1 MKQNYVNALKDVPN
15 DQIIAA
21 ADSALI
27 KDLQGWD
34 NSTNVTI
41 TQFVR
46 YMYNDID
53 TYVDLVLLQ

>member
-1 MKQNYVNALKDVPN
+1 MKENYPKALKDVPK
-15 DQIIAA
+15 DQILAA
-21 ADSALI
+21 ADSVLI

-53 TYVDLVLLQ
+53 TYVDLLLL

>member
-1 MKQNYVNALKDVPN
+1 MKENYPKALKDVPK
-15 DQIIAA
+15 DQISAA
-21 ADSALI
+21 ADSVLI

-53 TYVDLVLLQ
+53 TYVDLVLL

>member
-1 MKQNYVNALKDVPN
+1 MKENYPEALKDVPK
-15 DQIIAA
+15 DQISAA
-21 ADSALI
+21 ADSVLI

-53 TYVDLVLLQ
+53 TYVDLLLL

>member
-1 MKQNYVNALKDVPN
+1 MRQNYAKVLKDVPN
-15 DQIIAA
+15 DQILAA

-27 KDLQGWD
+27 KELQGWD
-34 NSTNVTI
+34 NSTNVSI

-53 TYVDLVLLQ
+53 TYVDLLLL

>member
-15 DQIIAA
+15 DQLLAA

-53 TYVDLVLLQ
+53 TYVDLLLL

>member
-15 DQIIAA
+15 DQIVAA

-53 TYVDLVLLQ
+53 TYVDLVLL

>member
-1 MKQNYVNALKDVPN
+1 MKENYPKALKDVPK
-15 DQIIAA
+15 DQILAA
-21 ADSALI
+21 ADSVLI

-53 TYVDLVLLQ
+53 THVDLLLS